1 MFLILISILSVNR
14 FLEKYFS
21 QKILPIF
28 ILTCYL
34 NVYYKRKGARYLSK
48 KVVSILIIICSMLI
62 ILVSIGLN
70 YVPGSLTS
78 VAFSLMNSIHG
89 PVLFIYLCAR
99 FNAYSQRRH
108 KYAEHRSTISK
119 LRNFQ
124 FSARDVIVSCLVS
137 IVLVEA
143 LFIGRLVSSRQSD
156 VAKRFYESDRVAN
169 SSAIC
174 PNPFNPRST
183 RQTLLLDVSS
193 YFISQTSSDYPISTM
208 TPTTTS
214 TDTLSFLYYFYAISF
229 NWYPFIGFFVCCF
242 TIALF
247 NLTRL
252 LSRLLINVLLAFK
265 CFLKCC

>member
-1 MFLILISILSVNR
+1 
-14 FLEKYFS
+14 
-21 QKILPIF
+21 
-28 ILTCYL
+28 
-34 NVYYKRKGARYLSK
+34 
-48 KVVSILIIICSMLI
+48 MLI

-124 FSARDVIVSCLVS
+124 FSARDVIASCLVS
-137 IVLVEA
+137 IVLIEA

-156 VAKRFYESDRVAN
+156 AAKRFYESDRVAN

-174 PNPFNPRST
+174 PNPFNTRST
-183 RQTLLLDVSS
+183 RQTLLIEASS
-193 YFISQTSSDYPISTM
+193 YFISQTSSDYPMSTM

-214 TDTLSFLYYFYAISF
+214 TTTLSFLYYFYAISF

-265 CFLKCC
+265 CFLKCCWDWDIYYTVIFFFFYIRLLLI